1 MTTMNQGGTSLQ
13 GSWTHSFEEDEADGI
28 EVYRP
33 THSFA
38 FPAARRGRESLD
50 FSAGGGQVEHSMP
63 GADDRPRSSSA
74 GATALGMNRYRLGGK
89 VIEVLE
95 MTSDRLRLRVV

>member
-1 MTTMNQGGTSLQ
+1 MKSMDQSGPVLQ
-13 GSWTHSFEEDEADGI
+13 GSWTHSFEEDEPGDVQ
-28 EVYRP
+28 VYRP

-38 FPAARRGRESLD
+38 FPPARRGRECLE
-50 FSAGGGQVEHSMP
+50 FGAGGQVEQSMP

-74 GATALGMNRYRLGGK
+74 GVTALGMNRYRLGGT

-95 MTSDRLRLRVV
+95 MTADRLRLRVV